1 MRPMFKV
8 GITGGIG
15 SGKSTVAR
23 VFGVLGI
30 PVFDADSESKSLL
43 VEDADVKGAVIAAF
57 GATIYP
63 GGRLDRAALAAAVFN
78 NPEALGRLN
87 AIAHPAVRKRLAH
100 WTDEQRS
107 PYVLVESALLVDTGW
122 YRSMDHLIVVSAPEA
137 ERVRRVMAR
146 DLTTED
152 QVRAR
157 MRNQVGEEE
166 RLAVADSIIR
176 NDGTTLVIPQVLALH
191 DALLARAF
199 L

>member
-1 MRPMFKV
+1 MFKV

-30 PVFDADSESKSLL
+30 PVFDADSESKRLL

-122 YRSMDHLIVVSAPEA
+122 YRSMDHLIVVS
-137 ERVRRVMAR
+137 
-146 DLTTED
+146 
-152 QVRAR
+152 
-157 MRNQVGEEE
+157 
-166 RLAVADSIIR
+166 
-176 NDGTTLVIPQVLALH
+176 
-191 DALLARAF
+191 
-199 L
+199 

>member
-1 MRPMFKV
+1 
-8 GITGGIG
+8 
-15 SGKSTVAR
+15 
-23 VFGVLGI
+23 
-30 PVFDADSESKSLL
+30 
-43 VEDADVKGAVIAAF
+43 
-57 GATIYP
+57 
-63 GGRLDRAALAAAVFN
+63 
-78 NPEALGRLN
+78 
-87 AIAHPAVRKRLAH
+87 
-100 WTDEQRS
+100 
-107 PYVLVESALLVDTGW
+107 
-122 YRSMDHLIVVSAPEA
+122 
-137 ERVRRVMAR
+137 MAR

>member
-1 MRPMFKV
+1 MFKV

-30 PVFDADSESKSLL
+30 PVFDADSESKRLL

-63 GGRLDRAALAAAVFN
+63 GGLLDRAALAAAVFN

-122 YRSMDHLIVVSAPEA
+122 YHSMDHLVVVSAPES